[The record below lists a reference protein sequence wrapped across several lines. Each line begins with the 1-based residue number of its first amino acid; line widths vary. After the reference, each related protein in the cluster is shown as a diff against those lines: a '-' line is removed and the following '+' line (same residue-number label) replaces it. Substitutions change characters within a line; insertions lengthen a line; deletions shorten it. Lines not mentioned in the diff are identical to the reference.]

1 MSIKSKRDVE
11 KRYSTG
17 EFVAKLRRLADALEN
32 GRKFEIQI
40 AGERVYVPVRA
51 RFNIEHEREG
61 DQEEIEFQIQWPID
75 GMRCPG

>member
-32 GRKFEIQI
+32 GRKFEIQV

-61 DQEEIEFQIQWPID
+61 DQEEIEFQIKWTNS
-75 GMRCPG
+75 